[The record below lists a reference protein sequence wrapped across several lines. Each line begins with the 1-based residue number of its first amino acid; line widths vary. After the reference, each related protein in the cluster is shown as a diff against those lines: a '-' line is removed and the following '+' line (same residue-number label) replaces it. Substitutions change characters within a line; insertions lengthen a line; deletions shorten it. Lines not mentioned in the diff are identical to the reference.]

1 MKFFAT
7 APKGMSQLLA
17 RELREMGAQKIR
29 PSAAG
34 ATFEGE
40 LETAYRLCLWGRV
53 VNRVLLPL
61 TTIKAATPEELY
73 EEVKAIRWEKHLH
86 SSGTLAVDC
95 SVTNS
100 SIGHSKYAALK
111 VKDAVVDRFREQ
123 FGERPGV
130 DVHAPDLRINLH
142 LRGDSGK
149 INIDLSGGSLHKR
162 GYRAEGVIAP
172 LKENLAAAILLL
184 SDWPFVA
191 DKGGALL
198 DPMCGSGTLLIE
210 GAMLAADIAPGLYR
224 DHFGFKG
231 WRRHNGKLWHQLVE
245 EAEERRK
252 IGLKRLPPIRG
263 FDANPQ
269 AVTAALRNVD
279 SAGLGRY
286 IRIEQ
291 RELGELPKPGGDNPG
306 LLVVNPPYGERLGEV
321 DELKS
326 LYAELG
332 RRLQADLPGWRAA
345 VFTGNPE
352 LAAYVGLRTRR
363 KPDHLFNG
371 PIECQLFLYRVPAEG
386 EAPEVTGGPKI
397 DSSLAESEGARM
409 FANRL
414 RKNLKHLGKWSRR
427 EGVECYRLYDADLPE
442 YAVAVDLYQGDK
454 LWVHVQEYQAPKTV
468 DAEKARQRLME
479 ALAVIPQVL
488 EIPVEQLFYKVRQ
501 KQKGKAQ
508 YEKQASQGA
517 FHEVREGS
525 CRLLVNFSDY
535 LDTGL
540 FLDHRIT
547 RNLIEQQARGKRFL
561 NLFAYTG
568 VATLHAAAGGA
579 ATTTTVDMSKTYLDW
594 AKRNM
599 ALNGFTGPEHDYIQ
613 ADCTAWL
620 LEQVREQAKR
630 GGDRFDLI
638 FLDPPTFSSSKRME
652 ESFDVQR
659 DHVALIQ
666 NAMKLLSEEG
676 LLLFSNNFRKFKLD
690 EAALSSFGIEEISRK
705 TLPEDFKR
713 NPHIH
718 RCWQIRH

>member
-1 MKFFAT
+1 MLWEAAAFEAAT
-7 APKGMSQLLA
+7 ADDL
-17 RELREMGAQKIR
+17 
-29 PSAAG
+29 
-34 ATFEGE
+34 
-40 LETAYRLCLWGRV
+40 YRAVYDMPWEDMV
-53 VNRVLLPL
+53 S
-61 TTIKAATPEELY
+61 PEEY
-73 EEVKAIRWEKHLH
+73 ISVVSRVDTPAIDNTMFANQR
-86 SSGTLAVDC
+86 T
-95 SVTNS
+95 
-100 SIGHSKYAALK
+100 
-111 VKDAVVDRFREQ
+111 KDAVVDRFREQ
-123 FGERPGV
+123 FGERPSV
-130 DVHAPDLRINLH
+130 DINTPDLRINLH
-142 LRGDSGK
+142 LRGNSGK
-149 INIDLSGGSLHKR
+149 VNIDLSGGSLHKR

-184 SDWPFVA
+184 ADWPFVA
-191 DKGGALL
+191 SRGGALL

-210 GAMLAADIAPGLYR
+210 GAMIAADIAPGLYR
-224 DHFGFKG
+224 DHFGFIG
-231 WRRHNGKLWHQLVE
+231 WRRHDGKVWYQLRE

-252 IGLKRLPPIRG
+252 NGIKKLPPIHG
-263 FDANPQ
+263 FDANPR
-269 AVTAALRNVD
+269 AVTAALRNID
-279 SAGLGRY
+279 SAGLARY

-291 RELGELPKPGGDNPG
+291 RELGTLPKHGGDNPG

-321 DELKS
+321 NELKS

-332 RRLQADLPGWRAA
+332 RRLQTDLPGWRAA
-345 VFTGNPE
+345 IFTGNPE
-352 LAAYVGLRTRR
+352 LAGYVGLRTRR
-363 KPDHLFNG
+363 KPDPLFNG

-386 EAPEVTGGPKI
+386 EAPEVTGEQKI
-397 DSSLAESEGARM
+397 DQSLAQGEGAKM

-427 EGVECYRLYDADLPE
+427 EGIDCYRLYDADLPE

-501 KQKGKAQ
+501 KQKGKSQ
-508 YEKQASQGA
+508 YEKQSSSGA
-517 FHEVREGS
+517 FHEVREGD

-540 FLDHRIT
+540 FLDHRTT
-547 RNLIEQQARGKRFL
+547 RTLIEKEARGKRFL

-579 ATTTTVDMSKTYLDW
+579 SSTTTVDMSHTYLDW

-599 ALNGFTGPEHDYIQ
+599 ALNAFTGPEHDYIQ
-613 ADCTAWL
+613 ANCTAWL
-620 LEQVREQAKR
+620 AEQAGR
-630 GGDRFDLI
+630 GGDQFDLI

-666 NAMKLLSEEG
+666 NAMRLLSKDG
-676 LLLFSNNFRKFKLD
+676 LLIFSNNFRKFKLD
-690 EAALSSFGIEEISRK
+690 EAALSGFQIKEISRQ

-718 RCWQIRH
+718 KCWKIEH

>member
-7 APKGMSQLLA
+7 APKGMPQLLA
-17 RELREMGAQKIR
+17 RELRELGAEKIR

-34 ATFEGE
+34 ASFEGE
-40 LETAYRLCLWGRV
+40 LEAAYRLCLWGRV

-61 TTIKAATPEELY
+61 TTIKAGSPEELY
-73 EEVKAIRWEKHLH
+73 EEVKAIRWERHLH

-95 SVTNS
+95 AASNAA
-100 SIGHSKYAALK
+100 IGHSKYAALK
-111 VKDAVVDRFREQ
+111 VKDAIVDRFREQ
-123 FGERPGV
+123 FGERPTV
-130 DVHAPDLRINLH
+130 DLDTPDLRINLH

-184 SDWPFVA
+184 ADWPFVA
-191 DKGGALL
+191 SKGGPLL

-210 GAMLAADIAPGLYR
+210 GAMIAADIAPGLYR
-224 DHFGFKG
+224 GHFGFKG
-231 WRRHNGKLWHQLVE
+231 WRRHDGKVWHQLLE

-252 IGLKRLPPIRG
+252 LGLKKLPPIRG
-263 FDANPQ
+263 FDANLQ

-286 IRIEQ
+286 IQIEQ
-291 RELGELPKPGGDNPG
+291 RELGTLPRLGGDNPG
-306 LLVVNPPYGERLGEV
+306 LLVVNPPYGERLGEI

-332 RRLQADLPGWRAA
+332 QRLQQDLPGWRAA
-345 VFTGNPE
+345 IFTGNPQ
-352 LAAYVGLRTRR
+352 LAGYVGLRTRR

-371 PIECQLFLYRVPAEG
+371 PIECQLFLYRIPAEG
-386 EAPEVTGGPKI
+386 EATDVSGEQKI
-397 DSSLAESEGARM
+397 DMSLAESEGAKM

-414 RKNLKHLGKWSRR
+414 RKNLKHLGKWARR
-427 EGVECYRLYDADLPE
+427 EGIDCYRLYDADLPE
-442 YAVAVDLYQGDK
+442 YAVAVDLYQGEK

-468 DAEKARQRLME
+468 DEEKARQRLME
-479 ALAVIPQVL
+479 ALAVIPKVL
-488 EIPVEQLFYKVRQ
+488 EIPLEQLFYKVRQ
-501 KQKGKAQ
+501 RQKGKAQ

-540 FLDHRIT
+540 FLDHRTT
-547 RNLIEQQARGKRFL
+547 RFMIEKEAQGRRFL

-579 ATTTTVDMSKTYLDW
+579 RSTTTVDMSKTYLDW
-594 AKRNM
+594 ARRNM
-599 ALNGFTGPEHDYIQ
+599 ALNGFTGKEHHYIQ

-620 LEQVREQAKR
+620 AEQARR
-630 GGDRFDLI
+630 GGDKFDLI

-659 DHVALIQ
+659 DHVDLIQ
-666 NAMKLLSEEG
+666 NAMKLLSREG
-676 LLLFSNNFRKFKLD
+676 LLIFSNNFRKFILD
-690 EAALSSFGIEEISRK
+690 EVALSAFKIEEISRQ
-705 TLPEDFKR
+705 TLPEDFSR

-718 RCWQIRH
+718 RCWRIQHI

>member
-7 APKGMSQLLA
+7 TPRGMSQLLV
-17 RELREMGAQKIR
+17 RELREAGAEKIR

-34 ATFEGE
+34 ASFEGE
-40 LETAYRLCLWGRV
+40 LEVAYRLCLWGRV
-53 VNRVLLPL
+53 VNRVLLPI
-61 TTIKAATPEELY
+61 TTIRANSPEELY
-73 EEVKAIRWEKHLH
+73 DEVKAIHWERHLH

-95 SVTNS
+95 SVTDS
-100 SIGHSKYAALK
+100 AIGHSKYAALK

-123 FGERPGV
+123 FGERPSV
-130 DVHAPDLRINLH
+130 ELENPDLRINLH
-142 LRGDSGK
+142 LRGNSGK

-184 SDWPFVA
+184 ADWPFVA
-191 DKGGALL
+191 SRGGALL

-210 GAMLAADIAPGLYR
+210 GAMIAADIAPGLFR

-231 WRRHNGKLWHQLVE
+231 WRRHDGNVWQTLLE
-245 EAEERRK
+245 EAQERRK
-252 IGLKRLPPIRG
+252 LGLTKLPPIHG

-279 SAGLGRY
+279 SAGLSRH
-286 IRIEQ
+286 IRIER
-291 RELGELPKPGGDNPG
+291 RELGTLPRLGGDSPG
-306 LLVVNPPYGERLGEV
+306 LLVVNPPYGERLGEI
-321 DELKS
+321 DELKT

-332 RRLQADLPGWRAA
+332 RHLQADLPGWRAA
-345 VFTGNPE
+345 IFTGNPQ
-352 LAAYVGLRTRR
+352 LAGYVGLRTRR
-363 KPDHLFNG
+363 KPDELFNG
-371 PIECQLFLYRVPAEG
+371 PIECQLFLYRVPSEG
-386 EAPEVTGGPKI
+386 EADETQRVDTT
-397 DSSLAESEGARM
+397 LAESEGAKM

-414 RKNLKHLGKWSRR
+414 RKNLKHLGKWARR
-427 EGVECYRLYDADLPE
+427 EGVDCYRLYDADLPE
-442 YAVAVDLYQGDK
+442 YAVAVDLYRGDK
-454 LWVHVQEYQAPKTV
+454 LWVHVQEYQAPKSV
-468 DAEKARQRLME
+468 DEEKARQRLME
-479 ALAVIPQVL
+479 ALAVVPQVL

-501 KQKGKAQ
+501 KQRGKAQ
-508 YEKQASQGA
+508 YEKQGSQGA

-547 RNLIEQQARGKRFL
+547 RSMIEKEARGKRFL

-579 ATTTTVDMSKTYLDW
+579 MSTTTVDMSNTYLDW

-599 ALNGFTGPEHDYIQ
+599 ALNGYTGKEHDYIQ
-613 ADCTAWL
+613 ADCTNWL
-620 LEQVREQAKR
+620 GEQAQR
-630 GGDRFDLI
+630 GGDKFDLI

-659 DHVALIQ
+659 DHVALIE
-666 NAMKLLSEEG
+666 NAMKLLSQDG
-676 LLLFSNNFRKFKLD
+676 LLIFSNNFRKFKLD
-690 EAALSSFGIEEISRK
+690 EEALSRFKIDEISRQ

-718 RCWQIRH
+718 RCWRITHQ